1 MSHFIRRYASKVS
14 QRIMQPW
21 MFSDSIYRLTNDYKQ
36 SQQLLANIKYLL
48 RQNFDTCMEKAQV
61 ENIGKYFEYMN
72 NYATKESWTS
82 QNFLDDFTILFFGS
96 FDTSGQTI
104 AHILLL
110 LAMNPEC
117 QEKLYNEIKSV
128 LPSPDDEVTEDHM
141 NAMHYL
147 NLVIK
152 ESMRLI
158 PAVLILSRQVTKPLK
173 LGKELAEI
181 CS

>member
-1 MSHFIRRYASKVS
+1 
-14 QRIMQPW
+14 MQPW

-48 RQNFDTCMEKAQV
+48 RQNFDTCMKKAEV
-61 ENIGKYFEYMN
+61 ENVGKYFEYMN

-117 QEKLYNEIKSV
+117 QEKLYNEIKSI
-128 LPSPDDEVTEDHM
+128 LATPDDEVTEDHM

-173 LGKELAEI
+173 LGEASLRQQCETKKQKK
-181 CS
+181 

>member
-1 MSHFIRRYASKVS
+1 ML
-14 QRIMQPW
+14 QPW
-21 MFSDSIYRLTNDYKQ
+21 KFSDFVYKLTHDYKQ
-36 SQQLLANIKYLL
+36 TQMLMARIKNLMKE
-48 RQNFDTCMEKAQV
+48 NFDTCLQKSNAEDS
-61 ENIGKYFEYMN
+61 GKYFQFMN
-72 NYATKESWTS
+72 SYAEKELWTP
-82 QNFLDDFTILFFGS
+82 QDFLDDFVILFFGS

-117 QEKLYNEIKSV
+117 QEKLHDEIEMV
-128 LPSPDDEVTEDHM
+128 LTSHEDEVTENHLNRM
-141 NAMHYL
+141 PYM

-173 LGKELAEI
+173 LGKTHLKK
-181 CS
+181 SKKS